1 MRRQAAILCAVAL
14 LPSAAFSL
22 LPVAGNRPQQFAA
35 ARTTVWRTDALCTPL
50 PKEEARSS
58 LMRMSGGNSSSSS
71 SIKLTL
77 SVAAVLSATFLNL
90 LGFTMAGPIT
100 PALGKHFGLDVGAA
114 LGMLTSAYPLGML
127 IGLFFWAPLSDR
139 VGRKPVI
146 AISLL
151 GAGVGLAVQGLAI
164 QRGWP
169 LWAFL
174 GLRALTGSMAGSSP
188 VAKAYLAD
196 IGSSTGQLPRYM
208 AWRDASSTLA
218 YIVGPL
224 MSGHLFLG
232 QLTVGL
238 TRTMSLAAVISVSA
252 VCSLLAAVLV
262 VAFVSE
268 TPPKPLAAAPAS
280 LTTIA
285 PASPPTDVMRGGVED
300 LIACP
305 LGAQLVAAVATVCV
319 VSALFSCGS
328 APFDAFFPSLV
339 KSLAGMNEIGIGQSK
354 AALAALSLL
363 VSATISARVQ
373 RTLGVVGTCV
383 AGLGTSAIGLAGIAL
398 VAASPVAQAG
408 ATTMHLALFWIAAA
422 LYQLGVPLYGP
433 TIPTM
438 LLQCVPRNRR
448 GFIMGL
454 DGSVNT
460 VARIVSAPL
469 LGALYAWGG
478 ASACFGT
485 ASALVALS
493 ALIAL
498 GRRLIVMRGL
508 YA

>member
-1 MRRQAAILCAVAL
+1 
-14 LPSAAFSL
+14 
-22 LPVAGNRPQQFAA
+22 
-35 ARTTVWRTDALCTPL
+35 
-50 PKEEARSS
+50 
-58 LMRMSGGNSSSSS
+58 
-71 SIKLTL
+71 
-77 SVAAVLSATFLNL
+77 
-90 LGFTMAGPIT
+90 
-100 PALGKHFGLDVGAA
+100 
-114 LGMLTSAYPLGML
+114 
-127 IGLFFWAPLSDR
+127 
-139 VGRKPVI
+139 
-146 AISLL
+146 
-151 GAGVGLAVQGLAI
+151 
-164 QRGWP
+164 
-169 LWAFL
+169 
-174 GLRALTGSMAGSSP
+174 
-188 VAKAYLAD
+188 
-196 IGSSTGQLPRYM
+196 
-208 AWRDASSTLA
+208 
-218 YIVGPL
+218 
-224 MSGHLFLG
+224 
-232 QLTVGL
+232 
-238 TRTMSLAAVISVSA
+238 
-252 VCSLLAAVLV
+252 
-262 VAFVSE
+262 
-268 TPPKPLAAAPAS
+268 
-280 LTTIA
+280 
-285 PASPPTDVMRGGVED
+285 
-300 LIACP
+300 
-305 LGAQLVAAVATVCV
+305 
-319 VSALFSCGS
+319 
-328 APFDAFFPSLV
+328 
-339 KSLAGMNEIGIGQSK
+339 MNEIGIGQSK

-469 LGALYAWGG
+469 LGAPYAWGG